1 MKQQKISTILLIL
14 ILAVLAMPPWTC
26 AEEQWHFQSAVAIPG
41 AGFMEAVLP
50 AGLFFSAD
58 EAAPTSQ
65 VDLSLIGP
73 DGNPRSFELYWKEDT
88 SFQSTVLKSSQIRL
102 DKTHA
107 LIWEAASPKDLQI
120 EKIRIDFSP
129 PQTMGKV
136 TIQGRDRK
144 GWHNVAENAALYRAE
159 NRAATEIE
167 IKPAVYEELRLSFKG
182 YDREFRETPFQV
194 KAVTVSGKSIAK
206 DYIENVVEL
215 SFADKALE
223 GKRTVSALLPGSG
236 LWIRT
241 VVLSTEAQ
249 FQGTW
254 ELGQEVVQNG
264 KLQFQQLSSGTIAT
278 VGKTALTLELPVD
291 RSWPG
296 RSLILKLD
304 PAGTYVG
311 RIAAMKI
318 MVNLPRMTFYADK
331 AGTYVA
337 QTGNGNKAFI
347 KATPGDSDRKIN
359 NIVAFSAVSE
369 NLHWVPERLAEK
381 YWIAGGPFNEQGYFW
396 SARMKIQDS
405 GYYRLVLNREA
416 SLSSTSGNVRLVR
429 DNIQVPYFR
438 GPNEDKEIGLDAA
451 TGYDQGKNRSTWTVK
466 LPDRSEH
473 LPEMTGESQGIFDRQ
488 VMIEIPKPGRSG
500 WQPWK
505 TLRWQNVADASSI
518 LRVGLA
524 GLPNDV
530 TEMRIAMD
538 HGDNRPIDI
547 KKIQVTYQAP
557 TLLFLIPSPG
567 EYILYG
573 GNAEISE
580 AKYDLAL
587 VQAHLAAAVPKTA
600 FMGDIEPLRSP
611 GIKLKI
617 LSLFDDKSWGLYA
630 VLGLVTVV
638 LMMLIVRL
646 FPKEQNG

>member
-1 MKQQKISTILLIL
+1 MKQQRTFGIFTIL
-14 ILAVLAMPPWTC
+14 ILAMLAMPPWTC
-26 AEEQWHFQSAVAIPG
+26 AEEQWHFQAAVAIP
-41 AGFMEAVLP
+41 APGFMEAVLP
-50 AGLFFSAD
+50 AGLFFGAD
-58 EAAPTSQ
+58 GAALTSQ

-88 SFQSTVLKSSQIRL
+88 SSQSAVLRSTQIRL

-120 EKIRIDFSP
+120 NKIRIDFAA
-129 PQTMGKV
+129 PQTIGKV
-136 TIQGRDRK
+136 TIQGKDRQ
-144 GWHNVAENAALYRAE
+144 GWHTIAENAALYHAE

-182 YDREFRETPFQV
+182 YDKEFRETPFHV

-206 DYIENVVEL
+206 DYIENAVEL
-215 SFADKALE
+215 PFTDKAVE
-223 GKRTVSALLPGSG
+223 GKRTVSSLLPGSG

-254 ELGQEVVQNG
+254 EMGQEVVENG
-264 KLQFQQLSSGTIAT
+264 KLRFRQLSSGTIAT
-278 VGKTALTLELPVD
+278 VGKTALTMELPVN

-304 PAGTYVG
+304 SASFVG
-311 RIAAMKI
+311 RISTMKI
-318 MVNLPRMTFYADK
+318 TVNLPRMTFYADK
-331 AGTYVA
+331 AGTYLA

-347 KATPGDSDRKIN
+347 KATPGDAERKIN
-359 NIVAFSAVSE
+359 NAVAFSAVNE
-369 NLHWVPERLAEK
+369 NNQWVPERLVEK
-381 YWIAGGPFNEQGYFW
+381 YGIAGGPFNEKGYFW
-396 SARMKIQDS
+396 SARMKVPES

-416 SLSSTSGNVRLVR
+416 SLSPNSGNVRLVR
-429 DNIQVPYFR
+429 ENVQVPYFR
-438 GPNEDKEIGLDAA
+438 GPGEEREIVLDAA
-451 TGYDQGKNRSTWTVK
+451 AGYEQGKNRSSWKVT
-466 LPDRSEH
+466 LPDRSVR
-473 LPEMTGESQGIFDRQ
+473 LPEMTVESQGIFDRQ
-488 VMIEIPKPGRSG
+488 VMLEIPKPGRSG

-505 TLRWQNVADASSI
+505 TLRWQNVADTPSI
-518 LRVGLA
+518 LRVDLA
-524 GLPNDV
+524 DLPNDI

-538 HGDNRPIDI
+538 HGDNRPIAIDKI
-547 KKIQVTYQAP
+547 KATYQAP

-567 EYILYG
+567 EYTLYG
-573 GNAEISE
+573 GNPEVPE

-587 VQAHLAAAVPKTA
+587 VQAHLAAAIPKTA
-600 FMGDIEPLRSP
+600 LMGDIGPLKSP
-611 GIKLKI
+611 GFKLKI
-617 LSLFDDKSWGLYA
+617 LALFDGKSWGLYA